1 MRVSVIGLGTM
12 GAPMARHLLAA
23 GHEVT
28 VHNRTRERE
37 EPLAEMGAKRASTP
51 AEAAAGADVVLTCV
65 SDSPDLLHVLFG
77 PSGAAEGLEPG
88 AVVVDCSTVS
98 PSATVEAARRL
109 AEVGAGMVDA
119 PVSGGSEGAERGTL
133 TIFAGGEE
141 EHVAKARP
149 VLEAIGSRITHLGP
163 AGSGQLAKAVNQVMI
178 AGTYA
183 TVGEG
188 IALAEAAGLPVES
201 LVEAL
206 GQGAAASWVLE
217 NRSGNMISGSYPLGF
232 KVELHRK
239 DLRIALEE
247 AKRLGLDM
255 PVSRLVEREEDQ
267 LVAEGYGDE
276 DVSALARLP
285 RHRPAG
291 EGDSTS
297 GR

>member
-1 MRVSVIGLGTM
+1 
-12 GAPMARHLLAA
+12 MARHLLAA

>member
-12 GAPMARHLLAA
+12 GAPMARHLLEA

-37 EPLAEMGAKRASTP
+37 QPLAELGAARAASP
-51 AEAAAGADVVLTCV
+51 AEAAAGAEVLLTCV
-65 SDSPDLLHVLFG
+65 SDSPDLLEVLFG
-77 PSGAAEGLEPG
+77 AGGAAEGLAAG
-88 AVVVDCSTVS
+88 AVVCDCSTIS
-98 PSATVEAARRL
+98 PSATVEAAGRL
-109 AEVGAGMVDA
+109 AERGVGLVDA

-133 TIFAGGEE
+133 TIFVGGEPD
-141 EHVAKARP
+141 HVAVVRP
-149 VLEAIGSRITHLGP
+149 VLETFGSRITHLGP

-188 IALAEAAGLPVES
+188 IALAEAAGLPLDA

-217 NRSGNMISGSYPLGF
+217 NRAANMIGNSYPLGF
-232 KVELHRK
+232 KVQLHRK
-239 DLRIALEE
+239 DLGIALDE
-247 AKRLGLDM
+247 AARLGVRM
-255 PVSRLVEREEDQ
+255 PVSRLVGDEEDE
-267 LVAEGYGDE
+267 LIADGHGDE

-285 RHRPAG
+285 RRRDG
-291 EGDSTS
+291 G
-297 GR
+297 